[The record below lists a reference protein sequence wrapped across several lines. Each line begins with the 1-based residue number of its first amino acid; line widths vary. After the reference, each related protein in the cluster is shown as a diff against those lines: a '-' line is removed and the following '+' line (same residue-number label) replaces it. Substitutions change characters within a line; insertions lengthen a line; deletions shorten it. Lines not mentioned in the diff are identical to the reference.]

1 MIWTRERK
9 QALPHACPQVD
20 ERTWLNIRRR
30 PHHCGR
36 STREKKRKWD
46 DNGLDVRRRRV
57 YVCAHR
63 LHSLGYE
70 RG

>member
-1 MIWTRERK
+1 MSCKRKTRAR
-9 QALPHACPQVD
+9 LLTCPHVD
-20 ERTWLNIRRR
+20 GRTWMNMRRHR
-30 PHHCGR
+30 GR

-46 DNGLDVRRRRV
+46 DNGLDVRRRRRRRV

-70 RG
+70 HG